1 MLKSPHIIGLFC
13 TIVGLFLHFSGL
25 RRLQRSPSVEKSCAR
40 PVCAHWKQRLPAR
53 TFLFAPKVSFRSLLP
68 PFPSPPPFSFFP
80 LFSLPKVSF
89 RSLLLPSSLP
99 TSLPFPPVKGLFWK
113 KYLPRVT
120 GRFSALF
127 PARPSTRLQC
137 FRALAGAR
145 CVCRAAGGCG

>member
-1 MLKSPHIIGLFC
+1 
-13 TIVGLFLHFSGL
+13 LHYS
-25 RRLQRSPSVEKSCAR
+25 
-40 PVCAHWKQRLPAR
+40 
-53 TFLFAPKVSFRSLLP
+53 RSLFTLFWSTQAATVAERRKELRAARLRALEAKASGKDLFVRAQGLLSFP
-68 PFPSPPPFSFFP
+68 PSSFSFPPPFSFFP
-80 LFSLPKVSF
+80 PFSLPKVSF